1 MRKSFEG
8 NQQTGFTLVELSI
21 VLVIIALLVVTVLG
35 GNSLLD
41 SSKTSNLVSTAKDLS
56 AASIAFKERF
66 KYWPGDLPLASN
78 SIQNLPAACNI
89 AIATANIGNG
99 VIDTP
104 TEINCA
110 VEELFQA
117 GMIRAVIQPGD
128 AFHTVRTE
136 MGAVRLVDAASSN
149 VPNFPIGTNVVEF
162 SNLRCEQALDF
173 DRKIDDDN
181 IDVAS
186 AGRSKSSVA
195 ACAAGTMVP
204 FFAAAL
210 H

>member
-1 MRKSFEG
+1 MRNAFERS
-8 NQQTGFTLVELSI
+8 QQTGFTLVEISI
-21 VLVIIALLVVTVLG
+21 VLVIIALLAVAVLG
-35 GNSLLD
+35 GGALLN

-56 AASIAFKERF
+56 AASIAFKEKF
-66 KYWPGDLPLASN
+66 KYWPGDMPLASN

-99 VIDTP
+99 AIDTP

-110 VEELFQA
+110 IEELFQA
-117 GMIRAVIQPGD
+117 GMIRAVVQPGET
-128 AFHTVRTE
+128 FHTIRTE
-136 MGAVRLVDAASSN
+136 MGTVRLVDSAFSN

-162 SNLRCEQALDF
+162 SGLRCEQAVSF

-181 IDVAS
+181 IDAAS
-186 AGRSKSSVA
+186 AGRAKSSVA
-195 ACAAGTMVP
+195 ACVTGTTVP
-204 FFAAAL
+204 FFAVAL